1 MQRPIFDTNFH
12 APWYNLLNHVDSMS
26 NNSFQEGQ
34 VPIAALLNGCLDN
47 VNATNLATIVNAQKL
62 PIRFVSQHCLPAGE
76 AYESF
81 IAKTGQIPTR
91 DNAHDLLNG
100 LIWLNFPT
108 AKALFNQLH
117 AQDIIRHGINAA
129 RTPLRNALTLFDEN
143 GGIVVSANR
152 DLLEALQHFNWQDV
166 FVDARDHWGEQHRDI
181 AFFPFG
187 HALLEKLISPRKNI
201 TSHTLLIEVD
211 AAWLSQPLKAQ
222 RQQLDIAVSTIFQQ
236 TVNNKADDK
245 GLSITSKNFQP
256 LPVMGI
262 PDYCQE
268 NLQAE
273 FYQDNT
279 VFRLPRA
286 IKAPIYNLTS

>member
-1 MQRPIFDTNFH
+1 MQPPIFDINFQS
-12 APWYNLLNHVDSMS
+12 PWYNLLNHFDFMCEKSVQ
-26 NNSFQEGQ
+26 NAQI
-34 VPIAALLNGCLDN
+34 PTATLLNASLNKLNTLNGFPIKN
-47 VNATNLATIVNAQKL
+47 FQNL
-62 PIRFVSQHCLPAGE
+62 PIRFVPQDCLPAGE

-201 TSHTLLIEVD
+201 TSHTLLIEVN
-211 AAWLSQPLKAQ
+211 AAWLRQPVKNQ